1 MMEQAARHAYI
12 RSCGMYVPET
22 VVRNEDLARMMDT
35 TAEWIHQRSGIR
47 ERRYAEAG
55 VRTSDLAV
63 RAVQDLLAKG
73 EVEAGE
79 IDCIIFATLS
89 PDFFF
94 PGPGVLLQQKLGWAD
109 RNIPCYDIRQQ
120 CSGFVYGLQMAQ
132 AFVET
137 GMYHNV
143 LLVGAELHS
152 HGLDFSDRGRAV
164 TVLFGDGA
172 GAAVISAARDDRS
185 RILVSRVY
193 ADGEGALN
201 GIHMKVFDFARK
213 PIIDYD
219 VTDFQ
224 ENADLYPCMPAPKNL
239 FANAVR
245 RMSQVAVE
253 ALSMVGL
260 GVDDVDWVVPHQA
273 NIRINRM
280 VADTIKVPREKV
292 LYNMHKYGNTTAATI
307 PLLLTEFTRDGTIK
321 RGDVLLM
328 VAFGS
333 GFTWGA
339 AVARY

>member
-1 MMEQAARHAYI
+1 MEQAARHAYI
-12 RSCGMYVPET
+12 KNCGMYVPET

-307 PLLLTEFTRDGTIK
+307 PLLLTEFTRNGTIK

>member
-1 MMEQAARHAYI
+1 MEQAARHAYI